1 MRWFHHKFKLSRVGG
16 EDSYESSDSKLAWNV
31 MHTAL
36 WQLSCIF
43 CLSSNCHAEY
53 SCEFAFFWV
62 SSLLGWTSR
71 LFIVF
76 MYVLDLFR
84 MISKRL
90 YLPWPWHISIIILA
104 SLQAA
109 WAKASGRHNGHR
121 TPKIWKYLKKKNWQ
135 VPVNFLQQ
143 VHPTHLALMISIKP
157 ANSTFCKLSV
167 MWKRW
172 REAPAQSCGWGF
184 CRRNGHQHIK
194 IKSRPVQY

>member
-1 MRWFHHKFKLSRVGG
+1 
-16 EDSYESSDSKLAWNV
+16 

-121 TPKIWKYLKKKNWQ
+121 TPKIWKYLKKKPTGASQ
-135 VPVNFLQQ
+135 FSATSSPCTPCTDDIYQTCKLHFLQAIGNVETMAGSSCPELWMRILQ
-143 VHPTHLALMISIKP
+143 EKWTSTYQNKISSCTILIVWSTVRFKSCANRIAL
-157 ANSTFCKLSV
+157 
-167 MWKRW
+167 
-172 REAPAQSCGWGF
+172 
-184 CRRNGHQHIK
+184 
-194 IKSRPVQY
+194 